1 MPSARQATAAA
12 AARRTAAAQRSTPR
26 PRPRGVTLPPPLLR
40 VRWDRAGRVGL
51 LAVLTVV
58 VGLYVQHT
66 LSYLAISSQA
76 SHQEA
81 IVDQLTRQNRA
92 LAAQQ
97 HSLSQSST
105 VVREARALGM
115 IRPGERAYVITGH
128 SGH

>member
-12 AARRTAAAQRSTPR
+12 ARRTAGAPQRQAPR

-51 LAVLTVV
+51 LVVLTVV

-66 LSYLAISSQA
+66 LSYLSISAQA
-76 SHQEA
+76 GRQEA
-81 IVDQLTRQNRA
+81 IVDQLTRQNQS

-97 HSLSQSST
+97 HTLQQPST
-105 VVREARALGM
+105 VVREARGLGM
-115 IRPGERAYVITGH
+115 IRPGERSYVIPGH
-128 SGH
+128 SGR